1 MTPFSKAIITCDHN
15 KCINYGYENFCALCS
30 FRAVLREYVGSCKDA
45 ISPYVIFNNLEKI
58 SSDFEK
64 FFQEDAHSFFSFF
77 LDKLEIAY
85 LKHYNKRD
93 GDGLI
98 LQTFGIHLRNMAK
111 CLQCDYTAVSSEFR
125 FDLSFD
131 IQEANSLE
139 DALKEFVQV
148 KRITDPDLK
157 RTCESCNEKVFMDEQ
172 IIIDNLPMVIVVH
185 LHGSDV
191 NDGEFSK
198 LYKDVSFPMTMNF
211 MPYTSTFQDELY
223 ELYAVVVHKGGALCG
238 HYFSFIRSY
247 PDSWYL
253 MEDSKV
259 ERVSVEYVFQHN
271 PFLLFY
277 IKQGKSF
284 CFSKLCK
291 QFGSPT
297 STLDGLEVHGDLSN
311 DLENRSSCDDLKNC
325 VEETLREAGE
335 CSQRLS
341 DEHAPFDDDQDFAQE
356 HEPCSSDRSRSG
368 ETETCKPSS
377 SDKRFDETEISSH
390 PFSPQN
396 DVIKTAVC
404 ESSDL
409 PGYSK
414 QKLRSLDFVADEVY
428 EEDETVSLACTTLF
442 KSKKVV
448 LPVAKTAN
456 VTPISSTLNTMMR
469 SMPNSRRRALISCMH
484 PQFTS
489 SPGLQVPAKKKKRQM

>member
-1 MTPFSKAIITCDHN
+1 MCSLTSKLP
-15 KCINYGYENFCALCS
+15 E
-30 FRAVLREYVGSCKDA
+30 
-45 ISPYVIFNNLEKI
+45 I

-98 LQTFGIHLRNMAK
+98 LQTFGIHLRNMVFVLSSFFFLMFNILVLCANYLHLLILQAK

-259 ERVSVEYVFQHN
+259 
-271 PFLLFY
+271 
-277 IKQGKSF
+277 K
-284 CFSKLCK
+284 
-291 QFGSPT
+291 
-297 STLDGLEVHGDLSN
+297 
-311 DLENRSSCDDLKNC
+311 
-325 VEETLREAGE
+325 
-335 CSQRLS
+335 
-341 DEHAPFDDDQDFAQE
+341 EH
-356 HEPCSSDRSRSG
+356 
-368 ETETCKPSS
+368 
-377 SDKRFDETEISSH
+377 
-390 PFSPQN
+390 
-396 DVIKTAVC
+396 
-404 ESSDL
+404 
-409 PGYSK
+409 
-414 QKLRSLDFVADEVY
+414 
-428 EEDETVSLACTTLF
+428 
-442 KSKKVV
+442 
-448 LPVAKTAN
+448 
-456 VTPISSTLNTMMR
+456 
-469 SMPNSRRRALISCMH
+469 
-484 PQFTS
+484 
-489 SPGLQVPAKKKKRQM
+489 

>member
-1 MTPFSKAIITCDHN
+1 MT
-15 KCINYGYENFCALCS
+15 NF
-30 FRAVLREYVGSCKDA
+30 
-45 ISPYVIFNNLEKI
+45 
-58 SSDFEK
+58 
-64 FFQEDAHSFFSFF
+64 Q
-77 LDKLEIAY
+77 
-85 LKHYNKRD
+85 
-93 GDGLI
+93 
-98 LQTFGIHLRNMAK
+98 LQ
-111 CLQCDYTAVSSEFR
+111 
-125 FDLSFD
+125 
-131 IQEANSLE
+131 
-139 DALKEFVQV
+139 
-148 KRITDPDLK
+148 
-157 RTCESCNEKVFMDEQ
+157 
-172 IIIDNLPMVIVVH
+172 
-185 LHGSDV
+185 
-191 NDGEFSK
+191 
-198 LYKDVSFPMTMNF
+198 
-211 MPYTSTFQDELY
+211 
-223 ELYAVVVHKGGALCG
+223 
-238 HYFSFIRSY
+238 
-247 PDSWYL
+247 
-253 MEDSKV
+253 V

-297 STLDGLEVHGDLSN
+297 STLDGLEVHCDLSN
-311 DLENRSSCDDLKNC
+311 DLENRSSCDDLKNR

-428 EEDETVSLACTTLF
+428 
-442 KSKKVV
+442 
-448 LPVAKTAN
+448 
-456 VTPISSTLNTMMR
+456 
-469 SMPNSRRRALISCMH
+469 
-484 PQFTS
+484 
-489 SPGLQVPAKKKKRQM
+489 GKKRQSFSSLNILNTFYMVLLFSKDFLCLFVVFLHYRRR